1 MEQSQHYYVRHLA
14 EVNKINRVVIAADVF
29 NSRGILVVKKGT
41 EVDKVFAQK
50 LAKHKLVKP
59 LDQSISLAILLNQRT
74 CLEFLIRCLEDMSLS
89 YVARKSG
96 LLGEASE
103 VFHLLTQYPLITMK
117 LTVLSERMPEV
128 FSRSLITSVLALSL
142 CRELKLSA
150 QTAEHVFIANVIADV
165 GLLHIDPFVVN
176 KKGKYSQDE
185 WKLMQGHVIIAKHF
199 ADMVPNLSKKIGKAI
214 LEHHERADGFGYPFA
229 KHLSQLGVEGQILAI
244 VGKVIALADKLVI
257 RGPHSWTSVIAVMQ
271 IPSTAHGS
279 RVHDGMMRLLKRL
292 PFKYEAAFSGLQFT
306 LLVALCIEKR
316 ERLELW
322 FKKFARIYVDHKSLM
337 TDTEHF
343 RPLSMLHKLEHTK
356 DDTGVLNFA
365 QDTWLTNL
373 PTQLSVSDFLD
384 IEEFAL
390 VLDEVEYQCLFVMR
404 ELVSGKDYLA
414 KRFNGIELP
423 YLYYRDLMNIL
434 APEEAN

>member
-1 MEQSQHYYVRHLA
+1 
-14 EVNKINRVVIAADVF
+14 
-29 NSRGILVVKKGT
+29 
-41 EVDKVFAQK
+41 
-50 LAKHKLVKP
+50 
-59 LDQSISLAILLNQRT
+59 
-74 CLEFLIRCLEDMSLS
+74 
-89 YVARKSG
+89 
-96 LLGEASE
+96 
-103 VFHLLTQYPLITMK
+103 
-117 LTVLSERMPEV
+117 
-128 FSRSLITSVLALSL
+128 
-142 CRELKLSA
+142 
-150 QTAEHVFIANVIADV
+150 
-165 GLLHIDPFVVN
+165 
-176 KKGKYSQDE
+176 
-185 WKLMQGHVIIAKHF
+185 
-199 ADMVPNLSKKIGKAI
+199 
-214 LEHHERADGFGYPFA
+214 
-229 KHLSQLGVEGQILAI
+229 
-244 VGKVIALADKLVI
+244 
-257 RGPHSWTSVIAVMQ
+257 MQ